1 MHSFDRKPYDACG
14 FLQQLCEFSD
24 ILDHDIRRYLALF
37 DIRFL
42 RFSAH
47 HQNAGNRTVI
57 RYGDIRIQTIP
68 DNGDLVC
75 VKTGFLNDVFQCF
88 RTRLSEEFRI
98 ATGTCFNQPCH
109 ASAVRDKG
117 IVFHGTVEIGID
129 AVVCGSLPDEM
140 TGL

>member
-1 MHSFDRKPYDACG
+1 MYLYVTEECKESPVCARGFLPCFYGMHSFDRKPYDACG

-24 ILDHDIRRYLALF
+24 ILNHDIRRYLALF

-68 DNGDLVC
+68 DNGNLVC

-88 RTRLSEEFRI
+88 RLGFPKNS
-98 ATGTCFNQPCH
+98 G
-109 ASAVRDKG
+109 
-117 IVFHGTVEIGID
+117 
-129 AVVCGSLPDEM
+129 
-140 TGL
+140 